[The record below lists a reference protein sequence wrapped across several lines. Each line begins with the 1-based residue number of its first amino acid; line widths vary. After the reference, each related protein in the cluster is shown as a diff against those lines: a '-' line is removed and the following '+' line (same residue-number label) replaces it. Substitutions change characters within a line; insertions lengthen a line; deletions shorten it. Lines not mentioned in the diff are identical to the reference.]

1 MNLMRVCIVAAIAG
15 VAVIAATAA
24 AVHAGQDDKA
34 PAGTTSHRTGES
46 PSSVTSYWTEQR
58 MRSAK
63 PLPWPTASSASAA
76 NPPRDEP
83 PDPTPAEPPQ

>member
-1 MNLMRVCIVAAIAG
+1 MNLMRVCIVASVAG

-24 AVHAGQDDKA
+24 AVRAGQDDKA
-34 PAGTTSHRTGES
+34 PGGTTSHRTGES

-63 PLPWPTASSASAA
+63 PMPWPIAPSTPSA
-76 NPPRDEP
+76 NPPRVEP
-83 PDPTPAEPPQ
+83 QDPTPAEPPK